1 VTPLARLLIVVLLA
15 AAVAVS
21 CGKKNKG
28 DDAKEPETAE
38 EYLER
43 ARGSFLDKGKTI
55 KDLNKAIEL
64 DDTLA
69 EAYERRAEMFEDLH
83 RTTEKEKYARRAI
96 ADYDKLMDLEPKSP
110 KAAERLRRR
119 GSLKIDIEE
128 YDGAIADL
136 KASVKKDKNASR
148 TYEYLAEAY
157 LGKEEPTQAV
167 NAYTFAIKY
176 DPNDATLYKSRAR
189 VFFDMEEHEKAI
201 ADLTKVIELQ
211 PDFEAYGA
219 RAQLYRELGQPQKA
233 LDDYEK
239 ARELNPTLDADG
251 TVW

>member
-1 VTPLARLLIVVLLA
+1 MKPLARVLIVVLLA

-21 CGKKNKG
+21 CGKKDKG

-38 EYLER
+38 EYLKR
-43 ARGSFLDKGKTI
+43 AKDSFLRKGKAI
-55 KDLNKAIEL
+55 KDLNKAIKL

-96 ADYDKLMDLEPKSP
+96 ADYDKLMELEPKGA
-110 KAAERLRRR
+110 KAAERLRKR
-119 GSLKIDIEE
+119 GSLKIDLEE
-128 YDGAIADL
+128 YDDAIADL
-136 KASVKKDKNASR
+136 KASIKKDKRESR
-148 TYEYLAEAY
+148 THEYLAEAY
-157 LGKEEPTQAV
+157 LGKEEPKEAV

-189 VFFDMEEHEKAI
+189 VFFDMEDHEKAI

-219 RAQLYRELGQPQKA
+219 RAQLYRELGEPQKA

-239 ARELNPTLDADG
+239 ARALNPALDADD
-251 TVW
+251 TIW